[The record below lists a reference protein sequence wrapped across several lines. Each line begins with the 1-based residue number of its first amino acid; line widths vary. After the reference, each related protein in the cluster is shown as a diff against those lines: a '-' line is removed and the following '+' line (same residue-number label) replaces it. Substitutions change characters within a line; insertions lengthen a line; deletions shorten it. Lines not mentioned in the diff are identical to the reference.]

1 MVRLI
6 VAFLVILSAQTCLY
20 CGDDFASSDIGKEA
34 INLGLKFLDNP
45 GDFLFNLHSDNVD
58 FTPVI
63 KDKNVTLRTN
73 FYPTTFPTTWLN
85 MNLKVKIL
93 SDGGFSPWV
102 PQVDLLGEYGKM
114 AVLDM
119 VASSATKLSNSDYAI
134 GVVVTK
140 EVAENTRLYAGI
152 NYSKTE
158 LITNFDK
165 PIEFGAFKLSQLSV
179 NVGDTF
185 IFTGIENQVREDPPK
200 RVVAHLGYG
209 LKTKKV
215 VSRVAWYTKNLELGF
230 NIYPEGLFVVH
241 PFLAWHWY
249 F

>member
-119 VASSATKLSNSDYAI
+119 VASSATKLSNSDYA
-134 GVVVTK
+134 
-140 EVAENTRLYAGI
+140 
-152 NYSKTE
+152 
-158 LITNFDK
+158 
-165 PIEFGAFKLSQLSV
+165 
-179 NVGDTF
+179 
-185 IFTGIENQVREDPPK
+185 
-200 RVVAHLGYG
+200 
-209 LKTKKV
+209 
-215 VSRVAWYTKNLELGF
+215 
-230 NIYPEGLFVVH
+230 
-241 PFLAWHWY
+241 
-249 F
+249 